1 MDKWTEIHFTTPKS
15 KFSTFA
21 NKENSAF
28 TLFFWKIKFQTCP
41 KNAEF
46 EYIRNRKILFTTKKA
61 MEDNENKTPATD
73 TPADDNGGKEQE
85 KVEKKADIPYSRFK
99 EVNDEKKALQQEL
112 DKYKAE
118 EKQREAEKQKA
129 DEEKAKQNGEYEKLI
144 AQKDQEIE
152 AFKKQ
157 QETWENREKAV
168 SERNNQRIAE
178 LEKSFGDNW
187 ESTKALISDI
197 TDPFVLSTKL
207 DSLEKLS
214 WKKDTPKWWSD
225 IPSSQT
231 NGKLADFKARL
242 EKGETLTANEQREYF
257 RLAMASENK

>member
-1 MDKWTEIHFTTPKS
+1 MLGKNEKQIERNEI
-15 KFSTFA
+15 
-21 NKENSAF
+21 
-28 TLFFWKIKFQTCP
+28 
-41 KNAEF
+41 
-46 EYIRNRKILFTTKKA
+46 
-61 MEDNENKTPATD
+61 
-73 TPADDNGGKEQE
+73 
-85 KVEKKADIPYSRFK
+85 K

-112 DKYKAE
+112 DRYKAE
-118 EKQREAEKQKA
+118 EQQRKAEQQKA

-144 AQKDQEIE
+144 SQKDQEIE

-157 QETWENREKAV
+157 QATWEQREKAV

-214 WKKDTPKWWSD
+214 
-225 IPSSQT
+225 
-231 NGKLADFKARL
+231 
-242 EKGETLTANEQREYF
+242 
-257 RLAMASENK
+257 

>member
-1 MDKWTEIHFTTPKS
+1 MD
-15 KFSTFA
+15 
-21 NKENSAF
+21 
-28 TLFFWKIKFQTCP
+28 
-41 KNAEF
+41 
-46 EYIRNRKILFTTKKA
+46 
-61 MEDNENKTPATD
+61 DNENKTPATD
-73 TPADDNGGKEQE
+73 TPADDNGGKDE

-112 DKYKAE
+112 DKYKAQE
-118 EKQREAEKQKA
+118 QQRQAEQQKA

-144 AQKDQEIE
+144 SQKDQEIE

-157 QETWENREKAV
+157 QATWVEREKAV
-168 SERNNQRIAE
+168 SDRNNQRIAE

-214 WKKDTPKWWSD
+214 
-225 IPSSQT
+225 
-231 NGKLADFKARL
+231 
-242 EKGETLTANEQREYF
+242 
-257 RLAMASENK
+257 